1 METRVEKD
9 FIGEIE
15 IPAGALYGI
24 QSLRAKQNFP
34 FVAAFPREWYM
45 AMGMVKLACYVTY
58 KKFSEAVV
66 KKYGNSSELIS
77 LIPAQILEAMVGAA
91 EEIKQGLHF
100 DHFIVS
106 AISGGAGTSIN
117 MNINEI
123 IANRALVK
131 LGLHPGNYDI
141 IDPIE
146 RANIFQSTNDVVPTA
161 LKVALLKMLAE
172 LETTINQSRSHFET
186 LEKEHRNSMRI
197 GYTQMQ
203 EAVPTTFGRLFSTYN
218 EALSRDWWRVSKA
231 WERIKVVNLGGSAIG
246 TGITAP
252 RFFIAEVVQNL
263 QEITGLPVTKA
274 ENLSDATSNLDSLV
288 EMHAILKA
296 HAVNLEKIA
305 SDIRLLASDLAKEK
319 TVAIPKMQI
328 GSTIMPGKVNPV
340 ISEFII
346 SASHK
351 IYSNDMLI
359 SSLAGQGCLELN
371 AYLPVIGTALIES
384 LRLMVAA
391 NQTLQQNML
400 KGLVVNEKAAWESM
414 LKSPSVTT
422 ALVPFCGYKAAAIL
436 AGTMKE
442 NNLDIF
448 EANKKI
454 NLLDAEKLEQIL
466 CPSFLLKEGFTL
478 DDLKNMKDQ
487 LFTNNNTDS

>member
-1 METRVEKD
+1 MDTRVEKD
-9 FIGEIE
+9 FIGKME

-34 FVAAFPREWYM
+34 FMAPFPKVWYM
-45 AMGMVKLACYVTY
+45 AMGMVKLACYNTY
-58 KKFSEAVV
+58 KKFSDAVV
-66 KKYGNSSELIS
+66 KKYGDSNQLIS
-77 LIPAQILEAMVGAA
+77 LIPAHIAEAMAGAA
-91 EEIKQGLHF
+91 EEMKQGLHF
-100 DHFIVS
+100 DHFIVP

-123 IANRALVK
+123 IANRALEK
-131 LGLHPGNYDI
+131 LGYNPGKYDF

-146 RANIFQSTNDVVPTA
+146 HANIFQSTNDVVPTA
-161 LKVALLKMLAE
+161 LKVALLKMLTE
-172 LETTINQSRSHFET
+172 LETSINQSRSRFES

-197 GYTQMQ
+197 GYTEMQ

-252 RFFIAEVVQNL
+252 RYFIAEVVQNL
-263 QEITGLPVTKA
+263 QIITGLPLTKA
-274 ENLSDATSNLDSLV
+274 ENLTDATSNLDSLV

-305 SDIRLLASDLAKEK
+305 ADLRLLSSDFSKNHSLS
-319 TVAIPKMQI
+319 IPKMQI

-340 ISEFII
+340 ISEFIV

-371 AYLPVIGTALIES
+371 AYLPSIGIALIES
-384 LRLMVAA
+384 LQLMIAA

-400 KGLVVNEKAAWESM
+400 KGLLVNEKVAWEDM
-414 LKSPSVTT
+414 LRSPSVTT
-422 ALVPFCGYKAAAIL
+422 ALVPFCGYKAATLL
-436 AGTMKE
+436 AGEMKQ

-448 EANKKI
+448 EANKKL
-454 NLLDAEKLEQIL
+454 NLLNAAKLDQIL

-487 LFTNNNTDS
+487 LFINNNEDL